1 MIETDKLR
9 KADVF
14 SGTAILSL
22 GLFIIYQA
30 FQMPMKDSYAGVQNV
45 WYVSPALF
53 PLLVGSILALLGLLL
68 VKTAVSS
75 VGKDGVISVFK
86 YLGSSDF
93 SDFLKLPVTVRY
105 YGIVINLL
113 VFVFLLIPNIDF
125 FVASILF
132 MLTFFF
138 MFYCGSDQDL
148 VQLIFLILG
157 AALALGVYLFSG
169 LAENVN
175 ALVPYSADVLVL
187 IFIALLIFHYY
198 KKYDNP
204 EFNRRFKI
212 SLLIGFIAPF
222 TIGIIFKYFLLVP
235 MPHEGLI
242 VSLLD
247 AVWYADI
254 WS

>member
-14 SGTAILSL
+14 SGTAILCL

-75 VGKDGVISVFK
+75 VGKAGVASVFS
-86 YLGSSDF
+86 YLTSYDF
-93 SDFLKLPVTVRY
+93 VEFLKLPVTIRY

-113 VFVFLLIPNIDF
+113 VFVFLLVPHIDF
-125 FVASILF
+125 FVAAILF
-132 MLTFFF
+132 LLTFFF
-138 MFYCGSDQDL
+138 MFYCGSDKDL
-148 VQLIFLILG
+148 VRLIYQIVSAAFILG
-157 AALALGVYLFSG
+157 IYLISG
-169 LAENVN
+169 LAEKIN
-175 ALVPYSADVLVL
+175 AVIPFSADLLV
-187 IFIALLIFHYY
+187 IVFIILLIFQYF
-198 KKYDNP
+198 KKIEDP
-204 EFNRRFKI
+204 EFKRKFKI
-212 SLLIGFIAPF
+212 SLIIGFLAPF
-222 TIGIIFKYFLLVP
+222 TIGVIFKYFLLVP
-235 MPHEGLI
+235 MPYEGLI
-242 VSLLD
+242 VFLLD
-247 AVWYADI
+247 AVWYAEF

>member
-14 SGTAILSL
+14 SGTVILSL

-53 PLLVGSILALLGLLL
+53 PLLVGSMLALLGLLL
-68 VKTAVSS
+68 VKTAVSA
-75 VGKDGVISVFK
+75 VGADGIISVFK
-86 YLGSSDF
+86 YLSSSDF
-93 SDFLKLPVTVRY
+93 IDFLKLPVTIRY

-132 MLTFFF
+132 LLTFFF
-138 MFYCGSDQDL
+138 MFYCGTDQDL
-148 VQLIFLILG
+148 PLLIAQILT
-157 AALALGVYLFSG
+157 AAFVLGIYLFSG
-169 LAENVN
+169 LAEKVDV
-175 ALVPYSADVLVL
+175 LIPFSADLLVIVCIGIL
-187 IFIALLIFHYY
+187 VYHYY
-198 KKYDNP
+198 KKNNAL
-204 EFNRRFKI
+204 EFKRKFKI
-212 SLLIGFIAPF
+212 SLLLGFLAPF

-235 MPHEGLI
+235 MPQEGLI